1 MSARGGRKKATPN
14 KKTATVAE
22 KLAALG
28 YGPIEGMAGLAMDET
43 VEASI
48 RAQMH
53 QELAQYIYPKCKA
66 IEVSGDE
73 GGPAQTYG
81 VLVAP
86 GMIEQDEWEHTALK
100 QQRKLTEREAARRLK
115 REAAFCAPQW
125 RQHLTQ
131 SPTSVHYR

>member
-1 MSARGGRKKATPN
+1 VQNQVSAPGGRKKATPN
-14 KKTATVAE
+14 KKTGAVAE
-22 KLAALG
+22 KLAALA
-28 YGPIEGMAGLAMDET
+28 YDPIEGMARLAMDET

-81 VLVAP
+81 VVVVP
-86 GMIEQDEWEHTALK
+86 GMMEQDEW
-100 QQRKLTEREAARRLK
+100 QRG
-115 REAAFCAPQW
+115 P
-125 RQHLTQ
+125 
-131 SPTSVHYR
+131 